1 MEKCRYARC
10 SRDADLILVI
20 DGRRVYLCRRHYER
34 IVKYAE
40 RMIRNT
46 LDLETILKLRYGRVY
61 IRAFKH

>member
-10 SRDADLILVI
+10 GRSAELILVI
-20 DGRRVYLCRRHYER
+20 GGKRFYLCRRHYER

-40 RMIRNT
+40 RVISDT
-46 LDLETILKLRYGRVY
+46 LDLETILKLKYGRVY

>member
-10 SRDADLILVI
+10 GRSAELILVI
-20 DGRRVYLCRRHYER
+20 DDRRVYLCRRHYER